1 MPVRVHSRHMDHPAT
16 VVHLEHDGKVLL
28 VDAQGNGPM
37 AAERG
42 RLAPAPF
49 LRFPTPQEVEAMGI
63 THGAPRHVDH
73 SDVTSDVTVLK
84 AYPQVPW
91 PASWPWKDDLISDN
105 AVHPVARES
114 VYRSLH
120 RVVSKVI
127 VVNEAGD
134 VLMGRVARGHFVGHL
149 TLPGGYLDHDE
160 HPSDGCVREA
170 FEEFGLRISLDGTAP
185 VVTQRIFDRR
195 GLSFLSFTYTSDATK
210 GQDIRVEPSEIA
222 EAVWLPA
229 VEACESAVSYF
240 DKAALKAHL
249 AR

>member
-1 MPVRVHSRHMDHPAT
+1 MDHPAL

-42 RLAPAPF
+42 RMAPAPS
-49 LRFPTPQEVEAMGI
+49 LRLPTPQEIEAMGI
-63 THGAPRHVDH
+63 TYSESRHVDH
-73 SDVTSDVTVLK
+73 GDITSGVTVLK
-84 AYPQVPW
+84 AYPHVPW

-127 VVNEAGD
+127 VVNADGD
-134 VLMGRVARGHFVGHL
+134 VLMGRVARGHFVGHW

-160 HPSDGCVREA
+160 HPSAGCVREA
-170 FEEFGLRISLDGTAP
+170 FEEFGLRISLNSSPP

-195 GLSFLSFTYTSDATK
+195 GLSFLSFTYMSTVTE
-210 GQDIRVEPSEIA
+210 GQDIQVETSEIA
-222 EAVWLPA
+222 EGAWIPA
-229 VEACESAVSYF
+229 VEAYDTAVSYF

-249 AR
+249 ER